1 MSTPEEAQAA
11 FLALVEGYHAT
22 KYVLVRRSIS
32 YFFKSRQDQLADYA
46 IFSSISCVYH
56 SNLGRFEGAYDQL
69 DPRLVLQTVHR
80 LWLELLHS

>member
-32 YFFKSRQDQLADYA
+32 YFLMSMEDQLADDV
-46 IFSSISCVYH
+46 IFLVSCASIIRTIR
-56 SNLGRFEGAYDQL
+56 RF
-69 DPRLVLQTVHR
+69 
-80 LWLELLHS
+80 